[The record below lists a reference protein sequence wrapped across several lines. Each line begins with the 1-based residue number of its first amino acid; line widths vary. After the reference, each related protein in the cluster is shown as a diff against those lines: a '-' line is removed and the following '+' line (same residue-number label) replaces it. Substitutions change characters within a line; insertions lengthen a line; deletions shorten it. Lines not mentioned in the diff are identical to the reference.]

1 MQSNILSFPP
11 AAFKYARP
19 EWLPLNGLPTALIKN
34 TKPINIYTLGEFSI
48 SKYDVPIPC
57 PRGNISKPLELLKA
71 LIANGSKH
79 VKRDWL
85 CEILWPDAEGDY
97 AQQTLDIT
105 LHRLRKLVGEHQFV
119 EVRNGKVALNESV
132 CMVDVWYLDDT
143 CDFLHSG
150 DVTAGIV
157 NEKMMHHVAEVLFCV
172 YRGDFLDTDSDTHW
186 TFLMRDKLRQKFI
199 RGMASLAKYWHNRGN
214 VAMALE
220 LYLRGLEIN
229 PLLEEFYQNAIQCH
243 VQLGHFAEAMIL
255 YQRCRMYLHQF
266 LGIHPSK
273 RTLSLCETLCR
284 VGD

>member
-1 MQSNILSFPP
+1 MQSNILSFPLQ
-11 AAFKYARP
+11 AFPPTRP
-19 EWLPLNGLPTALIKN
+19 DWLPLNGLPSALVNNSKL
-34 TKPINIYTLGEFSI
+34 INICTLGEFSI
-48 SKYDVPIPC
+48 NKQGVPIPC
-57 PRGNISKPLELLKA
+57 PRGSISKPLELLKA
-71 LIANGSKH
+71 LVANGNKQ
-79 VKRDWL
+79 VRRDWL

-119 EVRNGKVALNESV
+119 EVRNGKVALNESL
-132 CMVDVWYLDDT
+132 CTVDVWYLEDT

-157 NEKMMHHVAEVLFCV
+157 SEKMMNHAAEVLFCV

-199 RGMASLAKYWHNRGN
+199 RSMASLAKYWHNRGN
-214 VAMALE
+214 ITMALE

-243 VQLGHFAEAMIL
+243 VQLGHSAEALVL

-273 RTLSLCETLCR
+273 RTQSLCDKLTKL
-284 VGD
+284 